1 MQATDVLH
9 QNEAEQGWG
18 ALFPTDPQ
26 HIADK
31 VAKYAVSRDPP
42 RHYVD
47 GWLSGLLYYMG
58 CYMPCWLADL
68 AQAFRLRLPPFFGS
82 LA

>member
-1 MQATDVLH
+1 VQATGVLY

-31 VAKYAVSRDPP
+31 VAKYSLSRNPP
-42 RHYVD
+42 RHYID

-68 AQAFRLRLPPFFGS
+68 TQAFRLRLPPFFGS